1 MKYLSKLTDAEL
13 TAIYKSFML
22 STDKFVDLTITRDE
36 NSITLEGHICIP
48 EEDEEY
54 ADEDGYCLIDEDYEI
69 TDYDAKA
76 YHHSGNMSYK
86 LREYLYEKFGVEYA
100 KDYLFMNNIFTGHY
114 DSNGKPIFL
123 GDKIKEGCNGLIS
136 TVEFNKE
143 RGAYWLKDLG
153 DGYSIEDSDVEW
165 TKIKKRIYE
174 N

>member
-13 TAIYKSFML
+13 TAIYKSFMI

-143 RGAYWLKDLG
+143 RSAYWLKDLG

-165 TKIKKRIYE
+165 TKI
-174 N
+174 

>member
-13 TAIYKSFML
+13 TAIYKSFMI

-165 TKIKKRIYE
+165 TKIKKKDI
-174 N
+174 

>member
-13 TAIYKSFML
+13 TAIYKSFMI

-165 TKIKKRIYE
+165 TKI
-174 N
+174 

>member
-1 MKYLSKLTDAEL
+1 MKYLSNLTDAEL
-13 TAIYKSFML
+13 TAIYKSFMI

-165 TKIKKRIYE
+165 TKI
-174 N
+174 

>member
-13 TAIYKSFML
+13 TAIYKSFMI

-165 TKIKKRIYE
+165 TKIKR
-174 N
+174 